1 MAGMAGS
8 VTKIIPM
15 IFVPDIAAAL
25 DWYTSI
31 GFKELGRVADETG
44 YVNWGM
50 VAFGEAEI
58 GFGMHG
64 QSEPK
69 DLTLWLYTDQVDAL
83 YQLLKARQLEAAE
96 AALAGS
102 PDQTGIDFLEDIY
115 DPFYGG
121 RQFSIR
127 DLNGYGLIF
136 YAPEA

>member
-50 VAFGEAEI
+50 VAFGGAELMLN
-58 GFGMHG
+58 MHG
-64 QSEPK
+64 KKGNHDVS
-69 DLTLWLYTDQVDAL
+69 LWFSTTQVDEL
-83 YQLLKARQLEAAE
+83 YQLMKSRQLEIAQSM
-96 AALAGS
+96 LAGTAANQQ
-102 PDQTGIDFLEDIY
+102 PIEIVQDIY
-115 DPFYGG
+115 NPIYGG
-121 RQFSIR
+121 REFCVR
-127 DLNGYGLIF
+127 DLNGYELYFRQG
-136 YAPEA
+136 